1 LGGGLR
7 VQLHQA
13 GMALGR
19 TELKLRAPGSLLSR

>member
-1 LGGGLR
+1 LR

-19 TELKLRAPGSLLSR
+19 VELKPRASESRLSR

>member
-1 LGGGLR
+1 LR

-19 TELKLRAPGSLLSR
+19 VELKPRASGSRLSR